1 MGSKKKKKDKR
12 IQICGT
18 EMDSQTLK
26 NLWLPKGTGGGGV
39 DWGLGLTSAQ

>member
-1 MGSKKKKKDKR
+1 MWDLKKKEDKR

-26 NLWLPKGTGGGGV
+26 NLWLPKGTGCGGV